1 MCVAASSPGCETVEV
16 EGASEEVPEPVTVRL
31 DWGEAATVPVQHAN
45 QALGQL
51 GTPVKGIPDGIYLI
65 LGSVEPLVI
74 PDEES
79 RTRAIED
86 LAAHG
91 VRVTVQ
97 GRFHISRQA
106 ADELVRILG
115 ESVALYDA
123 AVRAAEDRKAVPA
136 SQEE

>member
-1 MCVAASSPGCETVEV
+1 VED
-16 EGASEEVPEPVTVRL
+16 ASEEGPEPVTVRL

-79 RTRAIED
+79 RARVIEE
-86 LAAHG
+86 LAANG

-97 GRFHISRQA
+97 GRFHINRQA
-106 ADELVRILG
+106 ADELMRVLS
-115 ESVALYDA
+115 ESVALYDS
-123 AVRAAEDRKAVPA
+123 AVHAAEERKAVPE
-136 SQEE
+136 SRKE

>member
-1 MCVAASSPGCETVEV
+1 VAAPSPGCNTVEV
-16 EGASEEVPEPVTVRL
+16 EGASEGAPEPITVRL

-65 LGSVEPLVI
+65 IGSVEPLVI

-79 RTRAIED
+79 RAQAIED
-86 LAAHG
+86 LTAHG

-106 ADELVRILG
+106 ADELMRVLG

-123 AVRAAEDRKAVPA
+123 VVRATEERKAVPP

>member
-1 MCVAASSPGCETVEV
+1 VED
-16 EGASEEVPEPVTVRL
+16 ASEEAPEPVTVRL
-31 DWGEAATVPVQHAN
+31 DWDEAATVPVQHAN

-79 RTRAIED
+79 RARVIED
-86 LAAHG
+86 LAANG
-91 VRVTVQ
+91 VRVTVH

-106 ADELVRILG
+106 ADELMRVLG
-115 ESVALYDA
+115 QSVALYDA
-123 AVRAAEDRKAVPA
+123 AVRAAEERKAVSE
-136 SQEE
+136 SQKE

>member
-1 MCVAASSPGCETVEV
+1 VAAPSPGCNTVEV
-16 EGASEEVPEPVTVRL
+16 EGASEGAPEPITVRL

-79 RTRAIED
+79 RAQAIED
-86 LAAHG
+86 LTAHG

-106 ADELVRILG
+106 ADELMRVLG

-123 AVRAAEDRKAVPA
+123 VVRATEERKAVPP